1 MKKILITWTS
11 RWIWKYLSEKLK
23 DKFEIYSISRTKTNK
38 KNNFNFDLC
47 DFEKYD
53 EFISKLWNIKFDLII
68 LNAWVWYFWD
78 YFDFSENEYIEI
90 INTNLLSN
98 ILLIN
103 KLKDYFNIWIKIVFI
118 WSIAWK
124 KFMKY
129 WAVYQASKFWLR
141 WFAWSLKNEFKFWKI
156 HIINP
161 KIVDTDFHK
170 NSKINFN
177 FKKEMYTKKE
187 DILEVIFDIIENKE
201 NRFEIDL

>member
-1 MKKILITWTS
+1 MKKILITWAS
-11 RWIWKYLSEKLK
+11 KWIWKYLSKNLK
-23 DKFEIYSISRTKTNK
+23 NKFEIYSISRTKTCE

-53 EFISKLWNIKFDLII
+53 DFVLNLWDIKFDMII

-78 YFDFSENEYIEI
+78 FFDSLENEYTNI
-90 INTNLLSN
+90 INTNLTAN
-98 ILLIN
+98 ILLLY
-103 KLKDYFNIWIKIVFI
+103 KLKNHFNTWIKIVFI

-129 WAVYQASKFWLR
+129 WAVYQASKFGLR
-141 WFAWSLKNEFKFWKI
+141 WFAWSLKNEFKIWKI

-161 KIVDTDFHK
+161 KIVDTDFHN
-170 NSKINFN
+170 NSKIKLNFT
-177 FKKEMYTKKE
+177 KDMYTEKK
-187 DILEVIFDIIENKE
+187 DILEVILNILENKE